1 MSLKKGPMWS
11 RATRVC
17 QLQTEWYLVY
27 IFRAWQKVEP
37 NGSSVGCQRFA
48 ERKAATIADNAGT
61 SIHNLKEMKSR
72 LDDIDHT
79 ILQVKTTVDD
89 ATTISSSFGQDASSI
104 AAYMMDSTKCPVRH
118 HKSNDSPSHAA
129 TLQLVNDQYYGT
141 SSIASLFTEIE
152 GLLEARLADRQ
163 NATGTEG
170 LKIPPEAMQECQL
183 ALRNMAKTLLY
194 HDSLDLPGED
204 LPPTLPPQRV
214 LEATIELY
222 FSQVSSMLPVFR
234 KSTLCER
241 FRRIYSTGPNQ
252 ADIAWVICFNNLI
265 LQTLSIDNIQGSNLS
280 EGNHVPLGESP
291 ERELLP
297 PLLTNY
303 QRGLKKLDRL
313 LKPVLVNVQALL
325 LMVSIL
331 FQQHRWVVCPNTYA
345 VRDRPRKFP
354 LSACIP
360 SSQPS
365 MLRCKVHGTPPTEH
379 DCFRPHK

>member
-1 MSLKKGPMWS
+1 MGQVWVVNAL
-11 RATRVC
+11 
-17 QLQTEWYLVY
+17 LE
-27 IFRAWQKVEP
+27 E
-37 NGSSVGCQRFA
+37 
-48 ERKAATIADNAGT
+48 KAAAIADNART

-104 AAYMMDSTKCPVRH
+104 AVYMMDSASCPARH
-118 HKSNDSPSHAA
+118 HKPNENPCHAA
-129 TLQLVNDQYYGT
+129 THKLINDQYYGT
-141 SSIASLFTEIE
+141 SSIASLFSEIE
-152 GLLEARLADRQ
+152 GLLEAHLTERK

-170 LKIPPEAMQECQL
+170 PITPIEGVQECQL
-183 ALRNMAKTLLY
+183 ALHNMATTLLY

-214 LEATIELY
+214 LEATIEIY

-252 ADIAWVICFNNLI
+252 ADIAWVTCFNNII
-265 LQTLSIDNIQGSNLS
+265 LQTLSTDAIQSSNQS
-280 EGNHVPLGESP
+280 EDNHVPMGESP
-291 ERELLP
+291 ERELLQ

-313 LKPVLVNVQALL
+313 LKPALVNVQALL
-325 LMVSIL
+325 LMVSVLI
-331 FQQHRWVVCPNTYA
+331 Q
-345 VRDRPRKFP
+345 
-354 LSACIP
+354 
-360 SSQPS
+360 
-365 MLRCKVHGTPPTEH
+365 
-379 DCFRPHK
+379 

>member
-1 MSLKKGPMWS
+1 MSLEKGPVWS
-11 RATRVC
+11 RAARVR
-17 QLQTEWYLVY
+17 QLQKEWYIVY
-27 IFRAWQKVEP
+27 IFRAWQKVES
-37 NGSSVGCQRFA
+37 NGSSVGRQCFA
-48 ERKAATIADNAGT
+48 ERKAAAIADNART

-89 ATTISSSFGQDASSI
+89 ATTISSSFSQDASSI
-104 AAYMMDSTKCPVRH
+104 AVYMMDSANCPARH
-118 HKSNDSPSHAA
+118 HKSNDSPSHTA
-129 TLQLVNDQYYGT
+129 TLQLINDQYYGT
-141 SSIASLFTEIE
+141 SSIASLFSEIE
-152 GLLEARLADRQ
+152 GLLEARLTDRK
-163 NATGTEG
+163 NATGTESST
-170 LKIPPEAMQECQL
+170 IPIEGVQECQL

-214 LEATIELY
+214 LEATIEIY

-252 ADIAWVICFNNLI
+252 ADMAWVICFNNII
-265 LQTLSIDNIQGSNLS
+265 LQTLNTDNIRSPNQT
-280 EGNHVPLGESP
+280 EANHVPLGESS
-291 ERELLP
+291 ERELLQ

-313 LKPVLVNVQALL
+313 LKPALVNVQALL

-331 FQQHRWVVCPNTYA
+331 FQ
-345 VRDRPRKFP
+345 
-354 LSACIP
+354 
-360 SSQPS
+360 
-365 MLRCKVHGTPPTEH
+365 
-379 DCFRPHK
+379 